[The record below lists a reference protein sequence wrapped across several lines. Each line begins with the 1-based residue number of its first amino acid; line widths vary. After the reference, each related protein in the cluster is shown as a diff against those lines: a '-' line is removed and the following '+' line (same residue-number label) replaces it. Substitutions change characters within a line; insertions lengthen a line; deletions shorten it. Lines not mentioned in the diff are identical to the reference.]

1 MPANQA
7 LRASLLAAYSWLSMA
22 LDLAQMV
29 LEVQKNPKPT
39 QFCMLNNFWFNNCLK
54 ISIPGDVRAQVL
66 QEPVGASH
74 ADQGRKSGA
83 HQTFLDPGGQ
93 AGSNGT
99 PHLGIGP
106 RGIDPRG
113 GGALFR
119 YKDTGLY
126 FLYCFYIYNTTTTPP
141 LGNGSP

>member
-1 MPANQA
+1 M
-7 LRASLLAAYSWLSMA
+7 LSAYSWLSMA

-29 LEVQKNPKPT
+29 LEVRKNPKPT
-39 QFCMLNNFWFNNCLK
+39 KFYMLNNFWFNNCLK

-83 HQTFLDPGGQ
+83 PQTFLDPGGQ

-99 PHLGIGP
+99 PHLGFGSSP
-106 RGIDPRG
+106 RIPQG
-113 GGALFR
+113 GGVV
-119 YKDTGLY
+119 GI
-126 FLYCFYIYNTTTTPP
+126 YIRMLGDWYSPNGTP
-141 LGNGSP
+141 